1 MCAARINHS
10 LGKIKSRA
18 GNGTL
23 RWDQCKNGEAG
34 DPRNRLPLSQ
44 LVSPLEKG
52 GPSEGTE
59 YMPGPSIWQQ
69 FLQAIFVKVAGQ
81 NCLENRAHWAQ
92 LRLIPNPD
100 YNT

>member
-1 MCAARINHS
+1 M
-10 LGKIKSRA
+10 
-18 GNGTL
+18 
-23 RWDQCKNGEAG
+23 QKNGEAG

-69 FLQAIFVKVAGQ
+69 FLQAIFVKFADQ
-81 NCLENRAHWAQ
+81 NCLENSAHSAQ
-92 LRLIPNPD
+92 LRLIDNPD